1 MQAGCAVLNTALP
14 CPVCVAGWM
23 LETRAKWTGAWTGL
37 PAMPRVLDE
46 TQESSC
52 GEKGR
57 KLPCAFCAKKG
68 ECDGHSSCL
77 DALLCW
83 RRK

>member
-52 GEKGR
+52 GEKG
-57 KLPCAFCAKKG
+57 
-68 ECDGHSSCL
+68 
-77 DALLCW
+77 
-83 RRK
+83 